1 MLIFL
6 RAVARPL
13 KGPAI
18 AVIPWV
24 IVSGSIAGF
33 TLLLQL
39 LFRLEG
45 LPAFWLSV
53 ILFLVLAGTIKLG
66 LLANQFAQE
75 LPWPGKL
82 DGEAVPPIAQPGATM
97 RRVPAVPKVFPANDE
112 EGAAFANVIPF
123 PRQRQAAH
131 KFQGPQ

>member
-13 KGPAI
+13 QGPAI
-18 AVIPWV
+18 AVMPWI
-24 IVSGSIAGF
+24 IVAGSIAGF
-33 TLLLQL
+33 MLLLQL

-53 ILFLVLAGTIKLG
+53 ILFLVLAGTLKLV
-66 LLANQFAQE
+66 LLAKLFAQD
-75 LPWPGKL
+75 LPWPIKS
-82 DGEAVPPIAQPGATM
+82 DAETVPPIVQPGARM
-97 RRVPAVPKVFPANDE
+97 RRIPAVPKDFSANDE
-112 EGAAFANVIPF
+112 EGPAFANVIPF
-123 PRQRQAAH
+123 PGRRQAAH